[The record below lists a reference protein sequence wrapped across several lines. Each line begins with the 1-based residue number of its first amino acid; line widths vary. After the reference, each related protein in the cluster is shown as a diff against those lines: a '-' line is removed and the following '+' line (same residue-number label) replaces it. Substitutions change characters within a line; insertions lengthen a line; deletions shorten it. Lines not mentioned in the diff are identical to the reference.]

1 MSLEPA
7 IPDQTLCVLA
17 WGARQPDWVV
27 LDQQLSRT
35 ARQLRQI
42 GLVQTPQAMLR
53 SLRCEAWDLLLI
65 SACEWDTSLS
75 VPELSAVLQAIRD
88 MGVSSALLLVTD
100 RLSLELA
107 ELCALQACPCRE
119 LAAGWFNPA
128 IGAVIE
134 SVLLHHRTERELRV
148 LQQQECLRQA
158 REREEAERILTRQRT
173 LLTGIVAQDRSWRDG
188 HFIESGIPEG
198 TSRFPTRERMQVVPE
213 AEYLRQLQA
222 YVMADVNRLEGASG
236 QATRFLEQG
245 WTPREVMA
253 CHLRAVERLV
263 SGQGIRSS
271 QHLLQR
277 ADLFLLEILVEM
289 AEVYRLG
296 ANASFPAEEKLERPV
311 D

>member
-1 MSLEPA
+1 
-7 IPDQTLCVLA
+7 
-17 WGARQPDWVV
+17 
-27 LDQQLSRT
+27 
-35 ARQLRQI
+35 
-42 GLVQTPQAMLR
+42 
-53 SLRCEAWDLLLI
+53 
-65 SACEWDTSLS
+65 
-75 VPELSAVLQAIRD
+75 
-88 MGVSSALLLVTD
+88 
-100 RLSLELA
+100 
-107 ELCALQACPCRE
+107 
-119 LAAGWFNPA
+119 
-128 IGAVIE
+128 
-134 SVLLHHRTERELRV
+134 
-148 LQQQECLRQA
+148 
-158 REREEAERILTRQRT
+158 
-173 LLTGIVAQDRSWRDG
+173 
-188 HFIESGIPEG
+188 
-198 TSRFPTRERMQVVPE
+198 MQVVPE